1 MHERVIDATQNQQK
15 QQNQQLNI
23 SIEQVIVLKLNMIM
37 SQLYSF
43 VLC

>member
-15 QQNQQLNI
+15 QQNQQLNN
-23 SIEQVIVLKLNMIM
+23 SIEQVIVFNLNMTM
-37 SQLYSF
+37 SEVYPF